1 MITQEQYEGTCLY
14 CGQKAMVEAIS
25 QDTADIVASK
35 RCNCDNI
42 LKRKANL
49 EYLIDD
55 QCGEYGRNYG
65 MDPLKS
71 EQLEFIKQV
80 GEAVLEDR
88 AEACSIKTGD
98 SIVTIKK
105 VKQGARVTRRRTQT
119 IQAEV

>member
-1 MITQEQYEGTCLY
+1 MITPEQYEGTCLY

-25 QDTADIVASK
+25 PDMADIAASR

-49 EYLIDD
+49 EELIDD
-55 QCGEYGRNYG
+55 QCGENGRNYG
-65 MDPLKS
+65 MDPLTT
-71 EQLEFIKQV
+71 EQLEFVKQV

-88 AEACSIKTGD
+88 AEVCSIKTGE

-105 VKQGARVTRRRTQT
+105 VKKGARVTRRRTQT
-119 IQAEV
+119 IQAEI